1 MRKNEYTSLDQF
13 TSQYVGE
20 WNPSEGHWLG
30 LDFIWNG
37 NEYRFQTGSMYNP
50 NNTILPDGREAVF
63 GLYKKTSA
71 GDDNKREYE
80 LLGEYANMQDVL
92 QSCVIGGIPF
102 AKVIIDEG
110 TELIGQD

>member
-1 MRKNEYTSLDQF
+1 MRKNDFASLDQF

-30 LDFIWNG
+30 LDFIWQN

-50 NNTILPDGREAVF
+50 ENTILPDGRAAIF
-63 GLYKKTSA
+63 GLYKKMNSE
-71 GDDNKREYE
+71 DDSERDYE
-80 LLGEYANMQDVL
+80 LLGEYANMQEVL

-102 AKVIIDEG
+102 ADVIVDEE